1 MVKNLKQTKAVR
13 KNRRKK
19 QKQPLPWR
27 QLLARLLR
35 VTVFCGSAA
44 FLVFAT
50 VLAGRLLLVS
60 GYFAVT
66 SVRVENQQRLQQDEV
81 LALSDI
87 EQGSNIFDLD
97 LDMIGRKIEENPWVA
112 SAQVERVFPDEVVIR
127 LEERQPQ
134 AIVHLGY
141 LYYVDSGGEIFKMLD
156 AGDRLDYPLISGVDR
171 QLLLDKPEQARELLQ
186 GALGLLAELG
196 ERHVFGLD
204 QVSELR
210 VDPQEGITLYTY
222 RGGVPVLFGQ
232 NGYRTKL
239 DRLERI
245 YKELQPRLAA
255 IDYID
260 LNVVE
265 RVIVKLDNH
274 RNRGRG

>member
-1 MVKNLKQTKAVR
+1 MRSLKQTKSVR
-13 KNRRKK
+13 RNRRKK
-19 QKQPLPWR
+19 QKQPLPWK

-35 VTVFCGSAA
+35 VTVFCGSVA
-44 FLVFAT
+44 FLLFGA
-50 VLAGRLLLVS
+50 VLLGRLLLVS

-66 SVRVENQQRLQQDEV
+66 TVSVENIQRLQQGEV

-97 LDMIGRKIEENPWVA
+97 LDMIGGKIEENPWVA
-112 SAQVERVFPDEVVIR
+112 SARVERVFPNEVTIR
-127 LEERQPQ
+127 IEERQPQ
-134 AIVHLGY
+134 AIVRLGT
-141 LYYVDSGGEIFKMLD
+141 LYYVDIDGEIFKMLD
-156 AGDRLDYPLISGVDR
+156 AGDRLDYPLISGIDR
-171 QLLLDKPEQARELLQ
+171 QLLLDQPEQARELLL
-186 GALGLLAELG
+186 GALGLLSELAQ
-196 ERHVFGLD
+196 RRVFGLD

-210 VDPQEGITLYTY
+210 VTPQEGITLYTY
-222 RGGVPVLFGQ
+222 RGGVPVRFGQ

-245 YKELQPRLAA
+245 YRELQPRLAA

-265 RVIVKLDNH
+265 RVIVKLESH

>member
-1 MVKNLKQTKAVR
+1 MRSLKQPRPVR
-13 KNRRKK
+13 RNRRKK
-19 QKQPLPWR
+19 QKQPLPWK

-35 VTVFCGSAA
+35 VTVFCGSVA
-44 FLVFAT
+44 F
-50 VLAGRLLLVS
+50 VLFGAVLIGRLLLVS

-66 SVRVENQQRLQQDEV
+66 TVRVENNQRLLQEEV

-97 LDMIGRKIEENPWVA
+97 LDMIGGKIEENPWVA
-112 SAQVERVFPDEVVIR
+112 SARVERVFPNEVTIHV
-127 LEERQPQ
+127 EERQPQ
-134 AIVHLGY
+134 AIIRLGY
-141 LYYVDSGGEIFKMLD
+141 LYYVDIDGEIFKMLD
-156 AGDRLDYPLISGVDR
+156 AGDRLDYPLISGIDR
-171 QLLLDKPEQARELLQ
+171 QLLLDNPEQSRELLL

-196 ERHVFGLD
+196 ERRVFGLD

-210 VDPQEGITLYTY
+210 VAPQEGITLYTY
-222 RGGVPVLFGQ
+222 LGGVPVRFGQ
-232 NGYRTKL
+232 NGYSTKL

-245 YKELQPRLAA
+245 YRELQPRLAA

-265 RVIVKLDNH
+265 RVIVKLESH

>member
-1 MVKNLKQTKAVR
+1 MRSLKQTKSVR
-13 KNRRKK
+13 RNRRKK
-19 QKQPLPWR
+19 QKQPLPWK
-27 QLLARLLR
+27 QLLARLFR
-35 VTVFCGSAA
+35 VSVFCSIVTLLLFGA
-44 FLVFAT
+44 V
-50 VLAGRLLLVS
+50 VGGRLLLGS
-60 GYFAVT
+60 GYFEVT
-66 SVRVENQQRLQQDEV
+66 TMRVENNLRLLSDEV

-112 SAQVERVFPDEVVIR
+112 SARVERVFPNEVTICI
-127 LEERQPQ
+127 EERLPQ
-134 AIVHLGY
+134 AIVRLGT
-141 LYYVDSGGEIFKMLD
+141 LYYVDVSGEIFKMLD
-156 AGDRLDYPLISGVDR
+156 AGDRLDYPLISGIDR
-171 QLLLDKPEQARELLQ
+171 QLLLDQPEQARELLL
-186 GALGLLAELG
+186 GALGLLTELS
-196 ERHVFGLD
+196 ERKVFSLD

-210 VDPQEGITLYTY
+210 VTLQEGITLYTY
-222 RGGVPVLFGQ
+222 RGGVPVRFGQ

-245 YKELQPRLAA
+245 YRELQPRLAS

-265 RVIVKLDNH
+265 RVIVKLESH

>member
-1 MVKNLKQTKAVR
+1 MRSLKQTKSVR
-13 KNRRKK
+13 RNRRKK
-19 QKQPLPWR
+19 QKQPLPWK
-27 QLLARLLR
+27 QLLARLFR
-35 VTVFCGSAA
+35 VTVFCGI
-44 FLVFAT
+44 VT
-50 VLAGRLLLVS
+50 LLLFGAVVGGRVLLGS
-60 GYFAVT
+60 GYFEVT
-66 SVRVENQQRLQQDEV
+66 TMRVENNLRLLSDEV

-112 SAQVERVFPDEVVIR
+112 SARVERVFPNEVTICI
-127 LEERQPQ
+127 EERLPQ
-134 AIVHLGY
+134 AIVRLGT
-141 LYYVDSGGEIFKMLD
+141 LYYVDVSGEIFKMLD
-156 AGDRLDYPLISGVDR
+156 AGDRLDYPLISGIDR
-171 QLLLDKPEQARELLQ
+171 QLLLDQPEQARELLL
-186 GALGLLAELG
+186 GALGLLTELS
-196 ERHVFGLD
+196 ERKVFSLD

-210 VDPQEGITLYTY
+210 VTLQEGITLYTY
-222 RGGVPVLFGQ
+222 RGGVPVRFGQ

-245 YKELQPRLAA
+245 YRELQPRLAS

-265 RVIVKLDNH
+265 RVIVKLESH

>member
-1 MVKNLKQTKAVR
+1 MRSLKQPRSVGR
-13 KNRRKK
+13 NRRKK
-19 QKQPLPWR
+19 QKKPLPWK

-35 VTVFCGSAA
+35 VTVFCGSVA
-44 FLVFAT
+44 FLLFGA
-50 VLAGRLLLVS
+50 VLIGRLLLVS

-66 SVRVENQQRLQQDEV
+66 KVRVENNQRLLPDEV

-97 LDMIGRKIEENPWVA
+97 LDMIGGKIEENPWVA
-112 SAQVERVFPDEVVIR
+112 SACVERVFPNEVSIR
-127 LEERQPQ
+127 IEERQPQ
-134 AIVHLGY
+134 AIVRLGY
-141 LYYVDSGGEIFKMLD
+141 LYYVDVNGEIFKMLD
-156 AGDRLDYPLISGVDR
+156 AGDRLDYPLISGIDR
-171 QLLLDKPEQARELLQ
+171 QLLLDNPEQARELLL
-186 GALGLLAELG
+186 GSLGLLAKLA
-196 ERHVFGLD
+196 ERKVFGLD

-210 VDPQEGITLYTY
+210 VSPQEGITLYTY
-222 RGGVPVLFGQ
+222 RGGVPVRFGQ
-232 NGYRTKL
+232 NGYSTKL

-245 YKELQPRLAA
+245 YRELQPRLTA

-265 RVIVKLDNH
+265 RVIVKLESQ

>member
-1 MVKNLKQTKAVR
+1 MRSLKQTKTVR
-13 KNRRKK
+13 PNRRKK
-19 QKQPLPWR
+19 QKQPLPWK
-27 QLLARLLR
+27 QLLARLFR

-44 FLVFAT
+44 FLLLGAVFG
-50 VLAGRLLLVS
+50 GRLLLGS

-66 SVRVENQQRLQQDEV
+66 TVRVENNQRLLPDEV

-87 EQGSNIFDLD
+87 AQGSNIFDLD
-97 LDMIGRKIEENPWVA
+97 LNMIGGKIEENPWVA
-112 SAQVERVFPDEVVIR
+112 SAHVERVFPNEVTIR
-127 LEERQPQ
+127 IEERQPQ
-134 AIVHLGY
+134 AIVRLGT
-141 LYYVDSGGEIFKMLD
+141 LYYVDVYGEIFKMLD

-171 QLLLDKPEQARELLQ
+171 QLLLDNPEQARELLL
-186 GALGLLAELG
+186 GALGLLTELAQ
-196 ERHVFGLD
+196 RRVFSLD

-210 VDPQEGITLYTY
+210 VSPQAGITLYTY
-222 RGGVPVLFGQ
+222 RGGVPVRFGQ

-245 YKELQPRLAA
+245 YKELQPQLTA

-265 RVIVKLDNH
+265 RVIVKLESH
-274 RNRGRG
+274 RNRGQG

>member
-1 MVKNLKQTKAVR
+1 VRSLKQTKSVR
-13 KNRRKK
+13 RNRRKK
-19 QKQPLPWR
+19 QKQPLPWK

-35 VTVFCGSAA
+35 VTVFCCSVT
-44 FLVFAT
+44 FLLFGA
-50 VLAGRLLLVS
+50 VLGGRLLLGS
-60 GYFAVT
+60 GFFAVT
-66 SVRVENQQRLQQDEV
+66 TVRVENNQRLLLDEV

-97 LDMIGRKIEENPWVA
+97 LDMIGGKIEENPWVA
-112 SAQVERVFPDEVVIR
+112 SAHVERVFPNEVTIR
-127 LEERQPQ
+127 IEERQPQ
-134 AIVHLGY
+134 AIVRLGT
-141 LYYVDSGGEIFKMLD
+141 LYYVDVNGEIFKMLD
-156 AGDRLDYPLISGVDR
+156 AGDRLDYPLISGIDR
-171 QLLLDKPEQARELLQ
+171 QLLLDQPEQARELLL
-186 GALGLLAELG
+186 GALGLLTELAG
-196 ERHVFGLD
+196 RTVFSLD

-210 VDPQEGITLYTY
+210 VTSQEGITLYTY
-222 RGGVPVLFGQ
+222 RGGVPVRFGQ

-245 YKELQPRLAA
+245 YRELQPRLAA

-265 RVIVKLDNH
+265 RVIVKLESH

>member
-1 MVKNLKQTKAVR
+1 MRSLKQPRSVR
-13 KNRRKK
+13 RNRLKK
-19 QKQPLPWR
+19 QKKPLPWK
-27 QLLARLLR
+27 QLLARLFR

-44 FLVFAT
+44 FLLFGA
-50 VLAGRLLLVS
+50 VLIGRLLLVS

-66 SVRVENQQRLQQDEV
+66 SVRVENSQRLKQEEV

-97 LDMIGRKIEENPWVA
+97 LNMIGAKIEENPWVA
-112 SAQVERVFPDEVVIR
+112 SARVERVFPNEVTIR
-127 LEERQPQ
+127 IQERQPQ
-134 AIVHLGY
+134 AIVRLGY
-141 LYYVDSGGEIFKMLD
+141 LYYVDIDGEIFKMLD
-156 AGDRLDYPLISGVDR
+156 AGDRLDYPLISGIDR
-171 QLLLDKPEQARELLQ
+171 QLLLDNPEQARELLL
-186 GALGLLAELG
+186 GALGLLDELS
-196 ERHVFGLD
+196 ERRVFSLD

-210 VDPQEGITLYTY
+210 VTAQEGITLYTY
-222 RGGVPVLFGQ
+222 RGGVPVRFGH
-232 NGYRTKL
+232 NGYSTKL

-245 YKELQPRLAA
+245 YRELRPRLAS

-265 RVIVKLDNH
+265 RVIVKLESH

>member
-1 MVKNLKQTKAVR
+1 VRSLKQPKSVR
-13 KNRRKK
+13 RNRRKK
-19 QKQPLPWR
+19 QKQPLPWK
-27 QLLARLLR
+27 QLLARFLR
-35 VTVFCGSAA
+35 VTVFCGSVA
-44 FLVFAT
+44 FLLFGA
-50 VLAGRLLLVS
+50 VLLGRLLLVS

-66 SVRVENQQRLQQDEV
+66 TVSVENNQRLQQDEV

-97 LDMIGRKIEENPWVA
+97 LDMIGGKIEENPWVA
-112 SAQVERVFPDEVVIR
+112 SARVERVFPNEVTIR
-127 LEERQPQ
+127 IEERQPQ
-134 AIVHLGY
+134 AIVRLGT
-141 LYYVDSGGEIFKMLD
+141 LYYVDVNGEIFKMLD
-156 AGDRLDYPLISGVDR
+156 AGDRLDYPLISGIDR
-171 QLLLDKPEQARELLQ
+171 QLLLDQPEQARELLL
-186 GALGLLAELG
+186 GALGLLSELAQ
-196 ERHVFGLD
+196 RRIFGLD

-210 VDPQEGITLYTY
+210 VTPQEGITLYTY
-222 RGGVPVLFGQ
+222 RGGVPVRFGQ

-245 YKELQPRLAA
+245 YRELQPRLAA

-265 RVIVKLDNH
+265 RVIVKLESH